1 MKLLKVGLLIAGTAS
16 ILFAAGCGGGQAE
29 PTPVA
34 DVKEVTPTDAPA
46 PTNTQIPQPTY
57 TPRLPTPAATV
68 VPTPAP
74 TPAPTAVPT
83 PAPTPAPTVVPTP
96 APTPAATVVPTPAP
110 TPAPTAVPTLAPT
123 PTPTPAA
130 TSTPEP
136 AAAPTELTANADIQN
151 FTHEDLA
158 VQVGTT
164 VVWANQDGAPHTTTE
179 AEGQWDSGIL
189 QQGESFSFTFT
200 DVGVF
205 SYRCDIHR
213 TMTGEVTVNN

>member
-1 MKLLKVGLLIAGTAS
+1 MKLLKVGLLIAGIAS
-16 ILFAAGCGGGQAE
+16 ILFAAGCGGGQGE

-34 DVKEVTPTDAPA
+34 DVKEVTPADAPA

-57 TPRLPTPAATV
+57 TPRLPTPA
-68 VPTPAP
+68 
-74 TPAPTAVPT
+74 
-83 PAPTPAPTVVPTP
+83 PTVVPTP
-96 APTPAATVVPTPAP
+96 APTPTATVVPTPAP

>member
-1 MKLLKVGLLIAGTAS
+1 MKLLRILVVVIGIALLVAAIGCSTTPPTEAVRTPNIDATVEARLAQERAVDATAEARAKE
-16 ILFAAGCGGGQAE
+16 LVAAQA
-29 PTPVA
+29 TS
-34 DVKEVTPTDAPA
+34 APA

-57 TPRLPTPAATV
+57 TPQPEPTNTPTVVPTAASVPTPTARPLPTAI
-68 VPTPAP
+68 PTPAP
-74 TPAPTAVPT
+74 TH
-83 PAPTPAPTVVPTP
+83 
-96 APTPAATVVPTPAP
+96 
-110 TPAPTAVPTLAPT
+110 
-123 PTPTPAA
+123 TPTPAA

-164 VVWANQDGAPHTTTE
+164 VVWTNQDGAPHTTT
-179 AEGQWDSGIL
+179 AAKGQWDSGIL
-189 QQGESFSFTFT
+189 QQGETFSFTFS

>member
-1 MKLLKVGLLIAGTAS
+1 
-16 ILFAAGCGGGQAE
+16 
-29 PTPVA
+29 
-34 DVKEVTPTDAPA
+34 
-46 PTNTQIPQPTY
+46 
-57 TPRLPTPAATV
+57 
-68 VPTPAP
+68 
-74 TPAPTAVPT
+74 
-83 PAPTPAPTVVPTP
+83 
-96 APTPAATVVPTPAP
+96 
-110 TPAPTAVPTLAPT
+110 
-123 PTPTPAA
+123 
-130 TSTPEP
+130 
-136 AAAPTELTANADIQN
+136 LTANADIQN

>member
-1 MKLLKVGLLIAGTAS
+1 MKLLKVGLLIAGIAS
-16 ILFAAGCGGGQAE
+16 ILFAAGCGGGQGE

-34 DVKEVTPTDAPA
+34 DVKEVTPADAPA

-57 TPRLPTPAATV
+57 TPRL
-68 VPTPAP
+68 
-74 TPAPTAVPT
+74 
-83 PAPTPAPTVVPTP
+83 
-96 APTPAATVVPTPAP
+96 PTPAATVVPTPAP